1 MENIGHVYRRREKS
15 IRRRRGSVDQKGE
28 YKKMQAR
35 SVKLMICIGI
45 FFIAVLFKLAF
56 PDTMERM
63 SVRIQNSIDYKAVFI
78 SLGEGLSGEK
88 KLSQALGEA
97 YAYAF
102 TGGVS
107 SDETQEESDDT
118 GETVV
123 TDNPFYTLDTRE
135 NVQTDNVEKETDD
148 VQQEADDV
156 QQEADEES
164 DTDLNDPVEEE
175 SDFSDAIVSAFLASQ
190 SEYADLEIPAGV
202 TYDLMGLSFDYI
214 CPAMG
219 TVSSPFGYRMHPVDN
234 VVKFHYGTDIAADS
248 GTTILSFADGTVLS
262 VGDSTSFGNYLII
275 EHSDGVKSKYAHC
288 SEIIVESGQTV
299 TKGEQIATMGDTGN
313 ATASCL
319 HFEVTIDGIY
329 VNPEYYVSWT

>member
-1 MENIGHVYRRREKS
+1 MENIGHVYRRRERS
-15 IRRRRGSVDQKGE
+15 IRRRRGSVEQKGE
-28 YKKMQAR
+28 YSKMQAR
-35 SVKLMICIGI
+35 SIKLMICIGI
-45 FFIAVLFKLAF
+45 FFVAVLIKLAF
-56 PDTMERM
+56 PDTLERM
-63 SVRIQNSIDYKAVFI
+63 SVKIQNSIDYKAVFI

-102 TGGVS
+102 TGSVR
-107 SDETQEESDDT
+107 SDETQTESDDT

-123 TDNPFYTLDTRE
+123 TENPFDTIDTSE
-135 NVQTDNVEKETDD
+135 NEQTDD
-148 VQQEADDV
+148 VQQDADG
-156 QQEADEES
+156 ES
-164 DTDLNDPVEEE
+164 DTDVNEPIEEE

-202 TYDLMGLSFDYI
+202 TYDFMGLSFDYI

-234 VVKFHYGTDIAADS
+234 VVKFHYGTDIAADK

-262 VGDSTSFGNYLII
+262 VGDSTSLGNYLII
-275 EHSDGVKSKYAHC
+275 EHNDGVKSEYAHC
-288 SEIIVESGQTV
+288 SEIFVESGQTV
-299 TKGEQIATMGDTGN
+299 TKGEQIATIGDTGN

-319 HFEVTIDGIY
+319 HFEITIDSVY